1 MDNEGATLF
10 QSVAHGSSSRTTTP
24 HGSSGRSTTAPWV
37 QPSDYMNAAPYAS
50 PLLLP
55 QQISIFRHSIDYTL
69 PFLSQYSF
77 SSRIRFIKIPFSW
90 LPCPILSST
99 SPPLSSKHSSEARL
113 GQCKVWWTSVKP
125 KTVETSVQSSIQ
137 HDQVGV
143 ALLPVC
149 FLPAHWLPTIPAQ
162 MNGDQRSVE
171 GANILSDWRR
181 SSSPTAVHW
190 RDELERW
197 IFLQWRT
204 RGPDSLVTRGAL
216 RV

>member
-1 MDNEGATLF
+1 M
-10 QSVAHGSSSRTTTP
+10 R
-24 HGSSGRSTTAPWV
+24 
-37 QPSDYMNAAPYAS
+37 
-50 PLLLP
+50 
-55 QQISIFRHSIDYTL
+55 
-69 PFLSQYSF
+69 
-77 SSRIRFIKIPFSW
+77 
-90 LPCPILSST
+90 CPILSST

-190 RDELERW
+190 KDKLGRW
-197 IFLQWRT
+197 IFLQWRMGT
-204 RGPDSLVTRGAL
+204 RLSGHQRSIKGLEKQPPTGGSRPVGRPGVERTLKQQMEKSRRCWALVSSAL
-216 RV
+216 DTEIGL